1 MSNQPNRQGVKFGF
15 KRNNQQ
21 RSQLKVKPTEFL
33 DQEEEEPYI
42 AFTQLNKKRQR
53 E

>member
-1 MSNQPNRQGVKFGF
+1 MSNQPNRQAVKFGF

-21 RSQLKVKPTEFL
+21 RNQLKSKPTEFL
-33 DQEEEEPYI
+33 DQEEELYI
-42 AFTQLNKKRQR
+42 DFSRVNKKRQR